1 MLINVDGKQ
10 SKITDV
16 IDGPRARAAQIS
28 PHFLQININ
37 NTSGI
42 QMPES
47 AWNHL
52 KDGGSV
58 IISGNRYSD
67 LKI

>member
-16 IDGPRARAAQIS
+16 IEGSRARAAQIC
-28 PHFLQININ
+28 PHCLQINID

-47 AWNHL
+47 AWDHL

>member
-10 SKITDV
+10 SKVTRV
-16 IDGPRARAAQIS
+16 IEGREARAAQIY
-28 PHFLQININ
+28 PNHLQININ
-37 NTSGI
+37 NASGI